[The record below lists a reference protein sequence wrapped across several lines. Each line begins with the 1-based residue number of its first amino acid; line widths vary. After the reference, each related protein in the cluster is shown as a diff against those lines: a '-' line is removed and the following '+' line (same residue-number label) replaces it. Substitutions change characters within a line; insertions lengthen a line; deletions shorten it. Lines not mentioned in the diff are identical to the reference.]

1 VSGSSAHDQHPRPA
15 GHLSQGQGSHRGT
28 NLIAGYGL
36 TSAPGPAGVSVC
48 CCLRPSLGL
57 SSPRHRARSVPW
69 YSHGDRQTSY
79 GALPGKRLRCRVA
92 RQRSDRMTQPDDHP
106 IRWGILATG
115 GIAHAFA
122 HDLALQPDCEVVAVG
137 SRSQASADAFGD
149 EFGVPHRHASYQA
162 LVNDPDVDA
171 VYVST
176 PHPGHHDA
184 ALLAINAGKAV
195 LVEKPFA
202 MDAAQAREMIDAA
215 RGQGTFL
222 MEAMWTRFLPHIARM
237 REILAAG
244 TLGDVVYLTAEHGQ
258 WFAPDPHFRLF
269 APELG
274 GGALLDLGIYP
285 VSFASLVLGVP
296 TRITAVSHPA
306 FTGVDATTSM
316 IFQYDS
322 GAHAVLTT
330 TLLAASGN
338 PAAIYGTAARIE
350 IDGWFY
356 TPTAFRVIAR
366 DGTELERFEE
376 PYEGRGL
383 RGEAAEV
390 GRCLRAG
397 LLESPLLPLD
407 ETYTIMQAMDEV
419 RRQIGLSYLPA

>member
-1 VSGSSAHDQHPRPA
+1 
-15 GHLSQGQGSHRGT
+15 
-28 NLIAGYGL
+28 
-36 TSAPGPAGVSVC
+36 
-48 CCLRPSLGL
+48 
-57 SSPRHRARSVPW
+57 
-69 YSHGDRQTSY
+69 
-79 GALPGKRLRCRVA
+79 
-92 RQRSDRMTQPDDHP
+92 MTQPDDRP

-115 GIAHAFA
+115 GIAHTFA
-122 HDLALQPDCEVVAVG
+122 HDLALQPGGEVVAVG

-162 LVNDPDVDA
+162 LVSDPDVDA
-171 VYVST
+171 VYVAT

-215 RGQGTFL
+215 RDRGTFL
-222 MEAMWTRFLPHIARM
+222 MEAMWTRFLPHIARL

-258 WFAPDPHFRLF
+258 WFAPDPRFRLF

-296 TRITAVSHPA
+296 TQITAVSSPA

-316 IFQYDS
+316 IFQYGS

-366 DGTELERFEE
+366 DGAELERFEQ
-376 PYEGRGL
+376 PYDGRGL

-419 RRQIGLSYLPA
+419 RRQIGLSYPPA

>member
-1 VSGSSAHDQHPRPA
+1 
-15 GHLSQGQGSHRGT
+15 
-28 NLIAGYGL
+28 
-36 TSAPGPAGVSVC
+36 
-48 CCLRPSLGL
+48 
-57 SSPRHRARSVPW
+57 
-69 YSHGDRQTSY
+69 
-79 GALPGKRLRCRVA
+79 
-92 RQRSDRMTQPDDHP
+92 MTQWDDRP
-106 IRWGILATG
+106 VRWGILATG

-122 HDLALQPDCEVVAVG
+122 QDLALVPGCEVVAVG
-137 SRSQASADAFGD
+137 SRSRASAEAFGD
-149 EFGVPHRHASYQA
+149 EFGVPHRHASYRA
-162 LVNDPDVDA
+162 LAEDPDVDV
-171 VYVST
+171 VYVAT
-176 PHPGHHDA
+176 PHPGHHGA

-202 MDAAQAREMIDAA
+202 MDAAQARDMIDAA
-215 RGQGTFL
+215 RERGTFL
-222 MEAMWTRFLPHIARM
+222 MEAMWTRFLPHIARV
-237 REILAAG
+237 RQILAAG

-258 WFAPDPHFRLF
+258 WFAADPRFRLF
-269 APELG
+269 APDLG

-285 VSFASLVLGVP
+285 VSFASLVLGAP
-296 TRITAVSHPA
+296 ARITAVSDWA

-330 TLLAASGN
+330 TLRAASGN

-356 TPTAFRVIAR
+356 TPTTFRVIAR
-366 DGTELERFEE
+366 DGTELERFDQ
-376 PYEGRGL
+376 PYAGRGL

-407 ETYTIMQAMDEV
+407 ETYTIMQALDEV
-419 RRQIGLSYLPA
+419 RRQTGLSYPPA